1 MEQKY
6 CEVVSVR
13 TDDISLH
20 LKGFLQARSGPGTR
34 SNYFVSVV
42 PFYAFL
48 QTVER
53 LSRLLCL

>member
-6 CEVVSVR
+6 YEVVSVR

-34 SNYFVSVV
+34 QEVG
-42 PFYAFL
+42 L
-48 QTVER
+48 ELDLIT
-53 LSRLLCL
+53 LLC

>member
-6 CEVVSVR
+6 YEVVSVR

-34 SNYFVSVV
+34 SNYITLLVWYLFI
-42 PFYAFL
+42 PFFK
-48 QTVER
+48 E
-53 LSRLLCL
+53 